1 RTSLRDIFAQSLPSR
16 IMEPVSG
23 SIRRTIQRASV
34 DFPDPDSPTMPSV
47 APRGSFSETF
57 FTAGVTRAPRPR
69 NPPVRYVFE
78 TLLMVRITSSDSFL
92 GGGEVRG
99 GTAAISLLV

>member
-1 RTSLRDIFAQSLPSR
+1 
-16 IMEPVSG
+16 
-23 SIRRTIQRASV
+23 
-34 DFPDPDSPTMPSV
+34 MPSV

-69 NPPVRYVFE
+69 NPPVRYVLE
-78 TLLMVRITSSDSFL
+78 MLSMVRMVSSDNSR

-99 GTAAISLLV
+99 GTAAISCRV